1 MSTRLTRA
9 NATTELELLV
19 AGFRSTRSADK
30 AQLKAESNN
39 VIDYD
44 AMVSARPNL
53 TWDQAKELATD
64 KAEEATLAGL
74 VKRGAERKAF
84 ATHVRN
90 NLNRAMKRAGLIGR
104 DEVKR
109 YLTRDGLNG
118 VLADSNFAS
127 ELIDFLANHSDIE
140 AAKKLLADLESAS

>member
-9 NATTELELLV
+9 NASSELELLV

-30 AQLKAESNN
+30 AQSKAEANN

-44 AMVSARPNL
+44 DMVSARPNL
-53 TWDQAKELATD
+53 TWDQAKQLATD
-64 KAEEATLAGL
+64 KAEEATVAGL

-109 YLTRDGLNG
+109 YLTRDGLNAI
-118 VLADSNFAS
+118 LADSGFAS
-127 ELIDFLANHSDIE
+127 DLIDYLADMPDVE
-140 AAKKLLADLESAS
+140 VARKLLADLESAS

>member
-30 AQLKAESNN
+30 AQLKAEADN

-53 TWDQAKELATD
+53 TWDQAKALATEH
-64 KAEEATLAGL
+64 AENSVLAGL

-104 DEVKR
+104 DEVDR
-109 YLTRDGLNG
+109 YLTRSGLKA
-118 VLADSNFAS
+118 LIADDSFSS
-127 ELIDFLANHSDIE
+127 EFVDFLAQHADSDV
-140 AAKKLLADLESAS
+140 AKKLLADLESAS